1 MPILCQSVTVA
12 MTCGMLGS
20 VFTMLCWKS
29 GSEYYNSRFCSC
41 STSILSVLI
50 SGYIIIL
57 QVYNVLCL
65 WSDPEF
71 FFKVNN
77 VE

>member
-20 VFTMLCWKS
+20 VFSMLCWKS
-29 GSEYYNSRFCSC
+29 GSEYSRFC
-41 STSILSVLI
+41 STSILSVLS

-65 WSDPEF
+65 WTEPAF